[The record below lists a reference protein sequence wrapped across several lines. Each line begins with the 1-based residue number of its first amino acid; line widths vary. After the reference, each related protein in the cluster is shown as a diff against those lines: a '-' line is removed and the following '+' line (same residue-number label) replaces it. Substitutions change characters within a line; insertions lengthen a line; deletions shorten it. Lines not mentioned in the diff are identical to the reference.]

1 MTGSTAQ
8 LINGIALIISF
19 GGSRLVWGTYQN
31 YRMFSDIWTAFH
43 TAGGL
48 PVPPW
53 LAAVYVLAS
62 ATLTGLNLVWFG
74 KMVQALMAR
83 FDQKEKTT
91 EKKDR

>member
-8 LINGIALIISF
+8 LINGIALLGSF

-31 YRMFSDIWTAFH
+31 YCMYSDIWEAFH

-53 LAAVYVLAS
+53 LAAIYVLAS
-62 ATLTGLNLVWFG
+62 ATLTGLNVVWFG
-74 KMVQALMAR
+74 KMIQTLMAR
-83 FDQKEKTT
+83 FEKNDKQN